1 MYAGIAPKASPPIP
15 RLPSKQRLFHR
26 IRYHFQGNA
35 EGSTLRLTL
44 GCLLSQQLSLSLRR
58 VGSGRRLTFAS
69 GEQLLSEWMDKN
81 AFVTWIVHPEPW
93 VLEKE
98 LIHLV
103 SLPLN
108 LDMNRAHPFHII
120 PFQPYDLRRS
130 SLPGLCLFSPV
141 LNCRQAI
148 NVSHP
153 SRDPGNR
160 LRYWQAICIVIDKRS
175 KRFTVIYN
183 ACGTIGTFMN
193 DVRGSLMLGD
203 ESEPEADDLS
213 WGDDQGFGLTD
224 TDLQVM
230 TAMGLDP
237 RRLNH
242 RRRSGSLSAVLG

>member
-1 MYAGIAPKASPPIP
+1 MALMYAGIAPKASPPIP

-108 LDMNRAHPFHII
+108 LDMNRAHPFHNTLSA
-120 PFQPYDLRRS
+120 LRSEAKQLAR
-130 SLPGLCLFSPV
+130 SLPV
-141 LNCRQAI
+141 L
-148 NVSHP
+148 S
-153 SRDPGNR
+153 G
-160 LRYWQAICIVIDKRS
+160 
-175 KRFTVIYN
+175 
-183 ACGTIGTFMN
+183 
-193 DVRGSLMLGD
+193 
-203 ESEPEADDLS
+203 PE
-213 WGDDQGFGLTD
+213 
-224 TDLQVM
+224 LQ
-230 TAMGLDP
+230 TSD
-237 RRLNH
+237 
-242 RRRSGSLSAVLG
+242 